1 MAVLA
6 ISVGFRGII
15 SQILIGKYTFC
26 LKRDLNQHCAMN
38 GNRDSNPKNS
48 AIFYKNGYFSQKYW
62 V

>member
-15 SQILIGKYTFC
+15 SEILIGKYTFC

-48 AIFYKNGYFSQKYW
+48 AIFLQKW
-62 V
+62 LF